1 MIGNFIGWCVFGLIA
16 GAIARLLTPGR
27 DPIGCVGT
35 ILVGV
40 GGSFAGGFLGHLIF
54 GESGERIYPAGLI
67 GSVIGGVLVLILLR
81 RLAPK
86 R

>member
-16 GAIARLLTPGR
+16 GAIARLFTPGR

-40 GGSFAGGFLGHLIF
+40 GGSFAGGVLGHLIF
-54 GESGERIYPAGLI
+54 GESGERFYPAGLI